1 MSKQIYTWGKV
12 RAGDII
18 SFRYKGKKR
27 TGLLTTILVLNPRMP
42 YTRKDKTKTF
52 HLIGLKLERSG
63 VIPIIRNKPILVQLL
78 ERIGEVQ
85 IIDEDNGIYR
95 VEIKGTGPRG
105 VRRATYNKLKRY
117 IERHSIYRT
126 YNYMEAKRSQV
137 FLEPIVLPREFRE
150 VLSENQLRDYSM

>member
-1 MSKQIYTWGKV
+1 MPKQVYTWGKV
-12 RAGDII
+12 TAGDII
-18 SFRYKGKKR
+18 SFRYKGKQP
-27 TGLLTTILVLNPRMP
+27 TPSLTTILVLNPRIP

-78 ERIGEVQ
+78 ERVGEVQ
-85 IIDEDNGIYR
+85 VIDEDNGIYR

-117 IERHSIYRT
+117 
-126 YNYMEAKRSQV
+126 
-137 FLEPIVLPREFRE
+137 
-150 VLSENQLRDYSM
+150 

>member
-1 MSKQIYTWGKV
+1 MPKQIYTWSKV

-18 SFRYKGKKR
+18 SFRYKGKG
-27 TGLLTTILVLNPRMP
+27 TVGYLNTVLVLNPRMP
-42 YTRKDKTKTF
+42 YVRKDKTKTF

-85 IIDEDNGIYR
+85 VIDEDNGIYR

-105 VRRATYNKLKRY
+105 VRKATYNKLKRY
-117 IERHSIYRT
+117 IERHLVYRT
-126 YNYMEAKRSQV
+126 YNYMDHHSIKI
-137 FLEPIVLPREFRE
+137 FL
-150 VLSENQLRDYSM
+150 N

>member
-1 MSKQIYTWGKV
+1 MPKQIYSWGKV

-18 SFRYKGKKR
+18 SFRYKGKQP
-27 TGLLTTILVLNPRMP
+27 TGTLTTILVLNPRIP

-52 HLIGLKLERSG
+52 HLIGLKIESRG
-63 VIPIIRNKPILVQLL
+63 NIPMIKSKPKLVQLL
-78 ERIGEVQ
+78 ERVGEVQ
-85 IIDEDNGIYR
+85 IVSEDDGIYR

-117 IERHSIYRT
+117 IGRHLVYRT

-137 FLEPIVLPREFRE
+137 FLEPIVLPREFKE
-150 VLSENQLRDYSM
+150 VLSENKLRNYSL